1 MNPRARSKSGTLFHL
16 FHHGTPPRLNGE
28 SVEIYTSVSVDM
40 DTAKDL
46 LLAAFA
52 MIWDVDLSEV
62 EIYSEQEMK
71 KAPRCKACSLVTH
84 PPNDECLGQ
93 V

>member
-1 MNPRARSKSGTLFHL
+1 
-16 FHHGTPPRLNGE
+16 
-28 SVEIYTSVSVDM
+28 M